1 MRNIFIQTLIILV
14 GSLCFSSCSEMP
26 AKGNRDGKRVPFAPI
41 AGIDFYETRRAFD
54 NGLSFDTTGFQQEP
68 IWHINFTHND
78 SVKIHSLEGDSMLH
92 YAIYYDRD
100 SIFHFGREWFRVLS
114 LAEDSLMLQ
123 RLTVQNLRVKEA
135 RSNVYM
141 KFYSERFI
149 RNKLKKSVD
158 ELRRPT
164 AQDTVF
170 VQEMAKKTNDD
181 PTNLKSLFAAR
192 HPVELKSIHPN
203 LKVEKHVLDDGEG
216 ISRTAAYQYLYPEFD
231 IQIDRAY
238 KAFYHSFSV
247 FVDKNGKMT
256 VAKFIVSPEFEESRR
271 KVLQGIID
279 VYFKNYM
286 QITPG
291 NTLGIPHNTLV
302 MLHVKGVE

>member
-1 MRNIFIQTLIILV
+1 
-14 GSLCFSSCSEMP
+14 MP
-26 AKGNRDGKRVPFAPI
+26 EKGNRDGKRVPFVPI

-92 YAIYYDRD
+92 YAIHYDRD
-100 SIFHFGREWFRVLS
+100 SIFHFGREWFRVIS
-114 LAEDSLMLQ
+114 LAKDSLMLQ

-149 RNKLKKSVD
+149 RDHLKKSVE
-158 ELRRPT
+158 ELRRPI
-164 AQDTVF
+164 AQDTAF
-170 VQEMAKKTNDD
+170 VREMAKKTNTD
-181 PTNLKSLFAAR
+181 PMNFNRLFAAR
-192 HPVELKSIHPN
+192 HPVELKSIHPD
-203 LKVEKHVLDDGEG
+203 LSVEKHVLDEGEG

-231 IQIDRAY
+231 IQIDKAY

-247 FVDKNGKMT
+247 FVDEHGKMT

>member
-1 MRNIFIQTLIILV
+1 
-14 GSLCFSSCSEMP
+14 MP

>member
-1 MRNIFIQTLIILV
+1 
-14 GSLCFSSCSEMP
+14 MP

-149 RNKLKKSVD
+149 RNKLKKSVE